1 MDESDFA
8 CQYASADAGERANLL
23 SESLWGASG
32 FLSAVPSK
40 TLGLAMAPNE
50 FIEELKVR
58 LWIPTFPA
66 DHFCPTCDT
75 ISDSHGFHAR
85 RCTAGGDMTAC
96 HHATRNQIY
105 CFTATAGW
113 NPTLEQ
119 SHLLPPRPDDPSGSN
134 LRRPADVYLPSWAY
148 GSPAAFDLAITSP
161 QRQEVLAQASRERGA
176 AAAQYEDR
184 KRSYL
189 NTAEECRQQGI
200 LFVPLVAETS
210 GGWGSNSLAVLQKM
224 AKRMS
229 GRAGVSTDGRAVLPQ
244 LLERLCITIR
254 AAKARAVL
262 RRAGCFAPGADA
274 AAVDSAAAVLAA
286 DA

>member
-1 MDESDFA
+1 M
-8 CQYASADAGERANLL
+8 
-23 SESLWGASG
+23 
-32 FLSAVPSK
+32 
-40 TLGLAMAPNE
+40 
-50 FIEELKVR
+50 
-58 LWIPTFPA
+58 
-66 DHFCPTCDT
+66 
-75 ISDSHGFHAR
+75 ISDSHGLHAR
-85 RCTAGGDMTAC
+85 RCTAGGDITAC